1 MNYIT
6 LEQTIELHDALVE
19 QFGGLKGIRDNHLLE
34 SALATPMTTLFQ
46 KEMYPTVFD
55 KAACYLFFIV
65 KNHPFLDGNKRTATA
80 CCLLF
85 LESNGVEL
93 LYEEEKMIEF
103 VVSVA
108 EGKLDKDEIS
118 QYLRSFCLD
127 QEKSTL

>member
-6 LEQTIELHDALVE
+6 LEQAIELHDALVE

-46 KEMYPTVFD
+46 KD
-55 KAACYLFFIV
+55 K
-65 KNHPFLDGNKRTATA
+65 
-80 CCLLF
+80 
-85 LESNGVEL
+85 
-93 LYEEEKMIEF
+93 
-103 VVSVA
+103 
-108 EGKLDKDEIS
+108 IS